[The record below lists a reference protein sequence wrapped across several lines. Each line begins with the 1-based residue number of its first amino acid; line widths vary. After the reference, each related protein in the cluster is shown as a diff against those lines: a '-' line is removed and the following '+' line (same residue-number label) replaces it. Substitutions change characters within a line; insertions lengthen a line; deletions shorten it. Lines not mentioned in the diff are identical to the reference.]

1 MEGGGEEEK
10 HWHHFGGSSWERDTA
25 REQETK
31 RRGEKTERRRTRTK
45 EGSKVTVLSTRQL
58 RGGRNE
64 QTRLDRIGSS
74 ATCPVSPF
82 CLVLSCLATTGEIRE
97 IADGRCL
104 CCVPSLSFSLLSHSS
119 FFLTTPPF
127 IPSFPH
133 SLIPSSSYFL
143 IPPSLH
149 SCSSLLAF
157 PFLTHTLSLT
167 PSLLLTLRR
176 LVAELQITQR

>member
-104 CCVPSLSFSLLSHSS
+104 CCVPSLSLSLFSLILLSSS
-119 FFLTTPPF
+119 PLL
-127 IPSFPH
+127 PSFLH
-133 SLIPSSSYFL
+133 SLIPSFLPLLISSFL
-143 IPPSLH
+143 PLCIPAHHYWLSL
-149 SCSSLLAF
+149 SS
-157 PFLTHTLSLT
+157 HTLSL
-167 PSLLLTLRR
+167 SLLPFF
-176 LVAELQITQR
+176 